1 MAGGPTFY
9 GCAIHM
15 ASVSSFEP
23 FRTRYRPERGFSLRL
38 TTWQAYRR
46 GMRFMLLALLVAAA
60 GCSKKEKADPGPPC
74 DQVVDHM
81 LVVMKQGLTGH
92 DDLAL
97 GNKKQM
103 VEQCESRKLSAKE
116 RRCLLEAKDL
126 AGLASCR
133 DAKAP
138 EPAPT
143 RPLPTGSATGSGS

>member
-1 MAGGPTFY
+1 
-9 GCAIHM
+9 
-15 ASVSSFEP
+15 
-23 FRTRYRPERGFSLRL
+23 
-38 TTWQAYRR
+38 
-46 GMRFMLLALLVAAA
+46 MRALLLVAILAT
-60 GCSKKEKADPGPPC
+60 GCSKSSKPDPGPSC

-133 DAKAP
+133 DAKPP
-138 EPAPT
+138 EPTPT